1 MGLFD
6 FFRGAGSSTEDVIAH
21 DELSDALKQKSCIL
35 IDVREPNEF
44 ASGRV
49 PGSTNHPLSRFDPTK
64 LPKEKPVVLI
74 CRSGMRSGQALA
86 KARAQGRSDIR
97 HYRGGVMGWA
107 SAGGKLV

>member
-6 FFRGAGSSTEDVIAH
+6 FFRGGSPADLIAH
-21 DELSDALKQKSCIL
+21 DELSEALKQKSCVL
-35 IDVREPNEF
+35 VDVREPNEF
-44 ASGRV
+44 ASQRV
-49 PGSTNHPLSRFDPTK
+49 PGSTNHPLSRFDPAK
-64 LPKEKPVVLI
+64 LPSDKPVVLI

-86 KARAQGRSDIR
+86 KARAHGRSDIR